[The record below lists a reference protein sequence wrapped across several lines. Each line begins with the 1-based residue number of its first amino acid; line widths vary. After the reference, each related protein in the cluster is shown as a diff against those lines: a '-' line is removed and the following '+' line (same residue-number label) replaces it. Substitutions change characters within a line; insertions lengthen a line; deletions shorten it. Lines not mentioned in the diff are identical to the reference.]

1 MTAIK
6 ATSVVLCVGLNPALD
21 VTYHVDQLAH
31 GQAQR
36 VRSVT
41 TRAGGKASNVCRV
54 VATLGG
60 VAHLVAP
67 VGGTSGMEYVGLLA
81 ADHVPHTAVPVSGA
95 TRQTVA
101 VVEDD
106 GTTTLLSESGAA
118 ATESDWAAITSCVR
132 EALSAGVTTSG
143 VTTSGVTTGSVEALV
158 ISGSVAPGLPD
169 DAVAQLV
176 RMGRAHGIPVLV
188 DASGS
193 QLTAALAAKPHVVK
207 PNSEELLEVTGMS
220 GSEGARRLADQ
231 HQGTVVAASHGP
243 EGLVVIDATGL
254 RVHAR
259 PGRELRGNPTG
270 AGDAAVAA
278 IVLGLLR
285 SAAWEDIA
293 RSAVAA
299 SGAAVLEPVAG
310 VVDPSR
316 VAELA
321 EQVTVTELPG
331 PGPTPLVRQ
340 SSPEGRHP

>member
-143 VTTSGVTTGSVEALV
+143 VTTGSVEALV

-207 PNSEELLEVTGMS
+207 PNSDELLEATGAS
-220 GSEGARRLADQ
+220 GTEGARLLADE
-231 HQGTVVAASHGP
+231 HPGTVIVASSGP
-243 EGLVVIDATGL
+243 DGLCVTDATGL
-254 RVHAR
+254 GVQAR